1 MKNKTL
7 VKTSEITK
15 NILSNY
21 YHEVVTKINKMQ
33 KKKPSQKQIFNQFKR
48 TTEKYARMIEVHL
61 DKIEIIK
68 LEFEMKK

>member
-15 NILSNY
+15 NILANY
-21 YHEVVTKINKMQ
+21 YNEVVTKINKMQ
-33 KKKPSQKQIFNQFKR
+33 KKKPSEKQIFNQFKR
-48 TTEKYARMIEVHL
+48 TTKKYAQMIELHL

-68 LEFEMKK
+68 LEFEMP